1 LTGAIREP
9 HDGEDFAS
17 GRTMPNSLVVGRSL
31 AVVCHPML
39 AWQRLTPSGRVA
51 LALAYAVFSY
61 VAALATLLTLRG

>member
-1 LTGAIREP
+1 
-9 HDGEDFAS
+9 
-17 GRTMPNSLVVGRSL
+17 MPNSLVVGRSL